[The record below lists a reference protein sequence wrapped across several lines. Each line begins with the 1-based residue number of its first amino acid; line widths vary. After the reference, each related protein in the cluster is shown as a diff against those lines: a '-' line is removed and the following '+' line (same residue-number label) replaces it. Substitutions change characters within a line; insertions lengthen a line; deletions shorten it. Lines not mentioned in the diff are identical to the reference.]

1 MSNRNFL
8 IFASDLNENTGEGIL
23 GRIFIKKLFL
33 KYNKESFDIIT
44 PNQKFKFKG
53 SFVNVINNNQNNF
66 FHKYF
71 IPIIGALRLR
81 SLKNKKK
88 IIFVNY
94 LPLWNFLIFLI
105 LPKKTILGPIT
116 GSKIVKDKNYIN
128 KLVRKY
134 LFPLLFNLSII
145 LINKKFKKVIFS
157 TNLLKKDF
165 YKIKGKVLSNFVLNS
180 FKNINIYNKKKID
193 KKYDLIFY
201 NRNHENK
208 FNKNLVKIIDTLSK
222 SKKICIVGDKFYSL
236 SKNIFNFG
244 YISRKKVNLIMQKTN
259 FAICGQENLYSL
271 FTIDAYNHNC
281 QLILDR
287 NLKKFKFANSKNFHF
302 IDYKVSKK
310 NIENIYKII
319 KKNNFQK
326 DLQFKK
332 KIMNKKKS
340 IDNFIK
346 FYLC

>member
-1 MSNRNFL
+1 M
-8 IFASDLNENTGEGIL
+8 
-23 GRIFIKKLFL
+23 
-33 KYNKESFDIIT
+33 
-44 PNQKFKFKG
+44 
-53 SFVNVINNNQNNF
+53 
-66 FHKYF
+66 
-71 IPIIGALRLR
+71 
-81 SLKNKKK
+81 
-88 IIFVNY
+88 
-94 LPLWNFLIFLI
+94 WNFLIFLI

-128 KLVRKY
+128 KIVRKY

-145 LINKKFKKVIFS
+145 IINKKFKKVIFS
-157 TNLLKKDF
+157 TNLLKMDF
-165 YKIKGKVLSNFVLNS
+165 YKIKSKVLSNFVLNS
-180 FKNINIYNKKKID
+180 FKVSNIYNKKKID

-201 NRNHENK
+201 NRNHKNK
-208 FNKNLVKIIDTLSK
+208 FNKNLIKIIDTLSK
-222 SKKICIVGDKFYSL
+222 SKKICIIGDKFYSL

-259 FAICGQENLYSL
+259 FAMCGQENLYSL

-302 IDYKVSKK
+302 IDYNVSKK
-310 NIENIYKII
+310 NIENILKII

-332 KIMNKKKS
+332 KLMNKKK
-340 IDNFIK
+340 K
-346 FYLC
+346 Y